1 MPIALSAS
9 AQLEAMALEPP
20 LPLSLKELWLS
31 FSFCLRLLVML
42 VRASVLRSIRFIA
55 ICCQASQT
63 LYCLLAFEVLMEN
76 PSDPIPSLSLQVLS
90 SVTPLLAMACK
101 TLVLVWLQQVL

>member
-9 AQLEAMALEPP
+9 AQVEAMALEPP

-31 FSFCLRLLVML
+31 FSFYLRLLVML
-42 VRASVLRSIRFIA
+42 VRASVLRSIRFKA

-76 PSDPIPSLSLQVLS
+76 PSDPIPSLSL
-90 SVTPLLAMACK
+90 
-101 TLVLVWLQQVL
+101 